1 MEEVFTANLAA
12 PRFLSTLLLA
22 YAAVALMLTA
32 VGVYGVLSYLVSLRT
47 REIGVRIAVGA
58 KQRDILRMI
67 VSDCGWPVG
76 IGILAGL
83 GSVLAL
89 GQTLQALLFEVSLF
103 EPLVIL
109 QACAILV
116 LISLLAISIPAARA
130 ARVDP
135 VEALRVE

>member
-1 MEEVFTANLAA
+1 MLIT
-12 PRFLSTLLLA
+12 
-22 YAAVALMLTA
+22 YAVVALVLSA

-47 REIGVRIAVGA
+47 RDIGVRMAVGA
-58 KQRDILRMI
+58 KQQDILRMI
-67 VSDCGWPVG
+67 VRDSSWPLG

-83 GSVLAL
+83 GAVLAL

-103 EPLVIL
+103 EPFVLLAACGIL
-109 QACAILV
+109 AG
-116 LISLLAISIPAARA
+116 ISLLAISIPAARA